1 MISSDFFYEKPE
13 RNSLSSLCLLQAS
26 LCQDT
31 ALCAVF
37 LALCYELSDRNITI
51 RSMKM
56 GDACIS

>member
-13 RNSLSSLCLLQAS
+13 SNSLSSLCLLQAS

-56 GDACIS
+56 GE